1 MVTWNGLREE
11 PKYNYSNETD
21 EHKYTKQDILR
32 NLQRNDPIDELYVRE
47 EFDDFD
53 VNRIPDIGGVHKGKQ
68 LAVEVVHLNEDYNGY
83 YKKVKEYHKNKIYD
97 IWIYTSER
105 MHEYVC
111 ENNPPSDM
119 MQDLLKRYGCI
130 YYYQLNKLYH
140 MNYIDGEWN
149 ESAITLDITWDN
161 LCFAELKYQKYCCV
175 EQKWEVDRLVADTE
189 EFVNYRKQE
198 LERLDEEL
206 KELPSSPPKKEHVPL
221 VEFEEGGSVEGF
233 FVEVKKVPQ
242 SKYEEIIFNVDGS
255 LIRCRHHKDLINQLK
270 GHENEPCTVTLLSKP
285 TALDNQYRYEVVFEG
300 E

>member
-1 MVTWNGLREE
+1 MVNWNGLREE

-68 LAVEVVHLNEDYNGY
+68 LAVEVVHLNEDYNEY

-97 IWIYTSER
+97 MWIYTSER

-130 YYYQLNKLYH
+130 YYYQVNKLCR

-175 EQKWEVDRLVADTE
+175 EQKYEVDWLVAETE

-198 LERLDEEL
+198 LEQAN
-206 KELPSSPPKKEHVPL
+206 KEITDLPQEGSKKEGVSFFRFKLGVP
-221 VEFEEGGSVEGF
+221 VRVT
-233 FVEVKKVPQ
+233 FVECNYNPETH
-242 SKYEEIIFNVDGS
+242 YDEIILDMGDCLVRCAKHKN
-255 LIRCRHHKDLINQLK
+255 LIDKLN
-270 GHENEPCTVTLLSKP
+270 GHEGEECVITLFSERSE
-285 TALDNQYRYEVVFEG
+285 TDNQYRYRVEF
-300 E
+300 